1 MRTILHLTETSEP
14 GGSET
19 VLAYIAANLDPDR
32 YRSRICLLHEG
43 WLTNHLRE
51 LELEY
56 QIIENRHSYDP
67 GFLMRLLRLI
77 RREKIDL
84 VHSHEFMMNVYGAI
98 AAKLRGIPM
107 IGTVHGKVYFT
118 EKKPRLL
125 AYKLAFRICSRMI
138 AVSEDLKEYLIES
151 INLEK
156 PGKVLTIYNGIDLTR
171 FAVGGYP
178 DDVARELSIEPGTVV
193 AGSVGSLFEV
203 KGFEYLLR
211 AAKKVKT
218 AIPKFRLLIVGE
230 GRQEEPLKQLAET
243 LGLRDAVDFMG
254 FRKDVPRL
262 LNLLDIY
269 VCSSISEGLSLSIL
283 EAMASGKPIVATS
296 VGGNPELV
304 VDGQNGFLV
313 PPEDPGALSE
323 RVIDLARDEKL
334 RLSMGKRSRQ
344 IAEEKFSLK
353 TMIENYQRLYERLIG

>member
-19 VLAYIAANLDPDR
+19 VLAYIAANLDPKR
-32 YRSRICLLHEG
+32 YRSRICLLREG
-43 WLTNHLRE
+43 WLTSHLRE
-51 LELEY
+51 LRLEY

-84 VHSHEFMMNVYGAI
+84 IHSHEFMMNVYGAI
-98 AAKLRGIPM
+98 AARLCGIPM

-118 EKKPRLL
+118 EKKLRIL
-125 AYKLAFRICSRMI
+125 AYKLAFGICSGMI
-138 AVSEDLKEYLIES
+138 AVSEDLKKYLIDS
-151 INLEK
+151 LNPGK
-156 PGKVLTIYNGIDLTR
+156 PGKILTIYNGIDLTR
-171 FAVGGYP
+171 FAMGGYP
-178 DDVARELSIEPGTVV
+178 NDIARKLSIEPGTVI

-211 AAKKVKT
+211 AAKKVRD
-218 AIPKFRLLIVGE
+218 ALPDFRLLIVGE
-230 GRQEEPLKQLAET
+230 GRQEEPLKRLAET
-243 LGLRDAVDFMG
+243 LGLRDTVDFMG
-254 FRKDVPRL
+254 FRKDVPGL

-304 VDGQNGFLV
+304 AEGQNGFLV
-313 PPEDPGALSE
+313 APRDAGALSE
-323 RVIDLARDEKL
+323 RIIDLARDEKL

-353 TMIENYQRLYERLIG
+353 AMIENYQQLYQRLIG